1 MKDPQKKKS
10 FKVGAAMTIG
20 GVVVGSLG
28 CILTGPPSNN
38 NECCVNP
45 APIIDMG
52 PGLDMSDMRDMP
64 VDSEPDIVVNPGLV
78 DMPPDAD
85 MTNPTDMP
93 VDSEPDFTVN
103 PAPIDMSVDADMLS
117 DMKNDG

>member
-1 MKDPQKKKS
+1 MNDPQKKKS

-52 PGLDMSDMRDMP
+52 PGLDMSDMTDM
-64 VDSEPDIVVNPGLV
+64 EPDISVHVNPGPF